1 VEENR
6 RGGGGGGPTAS
17 QSAGG
22 SARGDEKIGAP
33 GSGTRCEGGGGAPTR
48 PGAGRRGLRPV
59 SDAAHV
65 GVSGGNGERDGGRE
79 EAGGWASPWDGPH
92 PSAK

>member
-6 RGGGGGGPTAS
+6 RGGGGDRRPLNRWA
-17 QSAGG
+17 AWHV
-22 SARGDEKIGAP
+22 EMKKIGAP
-33 GSGTRCEGGGGAPTR
+33 GSGTRCEGGGSFDKTR
-48 PGAGRRGLRPV
+48 ASTRGLRPV

-65 GVSGGNGERDGGRE
+65 GVLGGNGEREGGRE
-79 EAGGWASPWDGPH
+79 EAGGWAGPWDGSH